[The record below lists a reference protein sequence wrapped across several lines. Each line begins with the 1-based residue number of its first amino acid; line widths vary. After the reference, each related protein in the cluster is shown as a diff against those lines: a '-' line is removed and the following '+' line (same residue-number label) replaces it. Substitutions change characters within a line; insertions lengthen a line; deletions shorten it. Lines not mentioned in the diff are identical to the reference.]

1 MHARL
6 MIVIAS
12 LAIPVAVAQT
22 AAPAAPAPQGEES
35 KISQPANTATKGKAP
50 AAPVKMTPEQQK
62 VLENTGS
69 GKREVGTYKKKTP
82 EQIAKDKEDAK
93 TKRTG
98 VTPEEQAKQ
107 LKQSPGN

>member
-1 MHARL
+1 
-6 MIVIAS
+6 IVIAS

-22 AAPAAPAPQGEES
+22 AAPAAPAAPQGEES

-50 AAPVKMTPEQQK
+50 AAPVKLTPEQQK
-62 VLENTGS
+62 VQDNSAS
-69 GKREVGTYKKKTP
+69 GKREVGTYTKKTP

-93 TKRTG
+93 KKRTG